1 MIDRLPRDVR
11 RRLAHRN
18 RPTVTCVS
26 TAVGDP
32 VTPTTGGDGGER
44 GVGTTVPGR
53 DAGRQP
59 AWVWAVPAAAA
70 LAVTAPWLDRTAL
83 WEDELATLSAAT
95 RSWSDLARLVR
106 NVDGVHA
113 TYYALVHVWTGVFGT
128 SAVSLRLPSVLAT
141 AVAAALLAVLGA
153 RLAGRRTGVVAGL
166 LLAVV
171 PSVSQYAD
179 DARPYALV
187 LAVAVGAT
195 LALVDALERPGRWR
209 WVRYAV
215 LVALLGA
222 LQVTATLL
230 VLAHACIL
238 GTGAVRTRAAAG
250 FVAALASAGLVVA
263 PVAALGSLQQA
274 QIDWIRPPTPAR
286 LLDLPPGLF
295 VSASVMAAVLGAAAT
310 VALRAGPVRRV
321 AVPWAVVPAVALVAL
336 SFTVVPLTSP
346 RYLLFTVPGWLL
358 AAAAAT
364 TDRRSAVALVAVVLV
379 LGLPAQT
386 RLRGDVWYD
395 QPDYRRVA
403 AVLDERAR
411 PGDAVAMTAWAP
423 LRYRLGLSAY
433 LSPRTRLDDVF
444 AGEPAAAAATLDDLP
459 CTPAADC
466 LGTPPR
472 LWIGC
477 WRGCGDP
484 LAGLAPDQAA
494 AVRAAGYRRV
504 EVWPVPAH
512 GSLTLWTR

>member
-1 MIDRLPRDVR
+1 M
-11 RRLAHRN
+11 
-18 RPTVTCVS
+18 S
-26 TAVGDP
+26 TAVEDP

-44 GVGTTVPGR
+44 GVGAAAPGR
-53 DAGRQP
+53 NGGRLP
-59 AWVWAVPAAAA
+59 VWVWALPAVAA
-70 LAVTAPWLDRTAL
+70 LAVTAPWIDRTAL

-95 RSWSDLARLVR
+95 RSWSDLGRLVR
-106 NVDGVHA
+106 TVDGVHA
-113 TYYALVHVWTGVFGT
+113 TYYGLMHVWTAVFGT

-141 AVAAALLAVLGA
+141 AAAAALLAVLGA
-153 RLAGRRTGVVAGL
+153 RLAGRRAGLVAGL

-195 LALVDALERPGRWR
+195 LALVDAVDRPGRWL
-209 WVRYAV
+209 WVRYAA

-230 VLAHACIL
+230 VLAHACVVATGAL
-238 GTGAVRTRAAAG
+238 GTGVVGTGVGRPRGVRPRAAAG
-250 FVAALASAGLVVA
+250 FVAALGAACVVVL
-263 PVAALGSLQQA
+263 PVAVLGSRQQA
-274 QIDWIRPPTPAR
+274 QIAWIRPPTPGR
-286 LLDLPPGLF
+286 LLELPPGLF

-310 VALRAGPVRRV
+310 VVLRAGPVRRV
-321 AVPWAVVPAVALVAL
+321 AVPWALVPAVALVAL

-346 RYLLFTVPGWLL
+346 RYLLFALPGWLL
-358 AAAAAT
+358 VAATAT
-364 TDRRSAVALVAVVLV
+364 TDRRSAVALVALVLV

-403 AVLDERAR
+403 AILDDRAR
-411 PGDAVAMTAWAP
+411 PGDAIAMTAWAP
-423 LRYRLGLSAY
+423 LRYRIGLRAY

-466 LGTPPR
+466 LGTPAR

-484 LAGLAPDQAA
+484 LAALARDQAA
-494 AVRAAGYRRV
+494 AVRAVGYRRV
-504 EVWPVPAH
+504 EVWPVPAD

>member
-1 MIDRLPRDVR
+1 M
-11 RRLAHRN
+11 
-18 RPTVTCVS
+18 
-26 TAVGDP
+26 
-32 VTPTTGGDGGER
+32 TPTTGGDGGER
-44 GVGTTVPGR
+44 GVGAAAPARNDGR
-53 DAGRQP
+53 LP
-59 AWVWAVPAAAA
+59 VWVWALPATAA

-95 RSWSDLARLVR
+95 RSCSDLGRLVR
-106 NVDGVHA
+106 TVDGVHA
-113 TYYALVHVWTGVFGT
+113 TYYGLMHVWTAVFGT

-153 RLAGRRTGVVAGL
+153 RLAGRRAGLVAGL

-179 DARPYALV
+179 DARPYAPV
-187 LAVAVGAT
+187 LAVAVAAT
-195 LALVDALERPGRWR
+195 LALVDAVDRPGRWR

-230 VLAHACIL
+230 VLAHACVVAT
-238 GTGAVRTRAAAG
+238 GAVQTGAVRTRAAG
-250 FVAALASAGLVVA
+250 FVAALGSACVVVL
-263 PVAALGSLQQA
+263 PVAALGSRQQEQLA
-274 QIDWIRPPTPAR
+274 WIRPPTPGR
-286 LLDLPPGLF
+286 LLELPPGLF

-321 AVPWAVVPAVALVAL
+321 AVPWALVPAVALVAL
-336 SFTVVPLTSP
+336 SVTVVPLTSP

-358 AAAAAT
+358 VAATAT
-364 TDRRSAVALVAVVLV
+364 TDRRSAVALVALVLA

-403 AVLDERAR
+403 AILDDRAR

-423 LRYRLGLSAY
+423 LRYRVGLRAY

-444 AGEPAAAAATLDDLP
+444 AAEPAASAATLDDLP

-466 LGTPPR
+466 LGTPAR

-504 EVWPVPAH
+504 EVWPVPAD